1 MSGVRV
7 FGLASERQNKIR
19 YDATTRRLI
28 GRLWR
33 DWLSQYI
40 GRVLLGALLM
50 ALVAACAGAYP
61 LMIEVAVDKLTARE
75 RELLWL
81 LPLAII
87 VISLVKGSASYGQS
101 VVTQAMALR
110 VIADLQSAMFAH
122 LMRADLVLFQDVATG
137 RLVSRFT
144 NDVNLLRDALSK
156 GLTGI
161 VRDLLTVSML
171 IGVMFYLDW
180 VLALGTVLIFP
191 LSAWPIM
198 RIGRRLRRV
207 SEHTQQ
213 EMGQLT
219 SLLNEAFGGAR
230 LIKAFRME
238 AYQRKR
244 ADGVIENVRRLIAKS
259 VRGRARMYPIL
270 ETVGGLA
277 VAMVLTFGAV
287 QIVYLDG
294 TIGAFTGFITALL
307 MAYQPIRSLG
317 NLNASLQ
324 EGLAAAARIFDL
336 LDREPDIVDAAHA
349 KPLRVSAGEIRFA
362 DVTFAYGDGRRALEH
377 VSLEVPAGKTVALV
391 GPSGAG
397 KSTVLNLIPRFFD
410 VGGGRV
416 TIDGQDVSQVTVA
429 SLRGQIALVSQDVT
443 LFNDSVRANLAFGRP
458 QATDAEI
465 AAAAQAADCDGFI
478 RELPEGYDT
487 IVGERGVKLSGGQQ
501 QRIAIARAMLKDA
514 PILLL
519 DEATSA
525 LDTES
530 ERQVQAALDRLRQG
544 RTTLVIAHR
553 LSTVANADV
562 IYVLDEGK
570 VVERGT
576 HAELRTQGG
585 LYARLCRLQ
594 FHDVAE
600 ARPGE
605 ATPARRARA

>member
-1 MSGVRV
+1 
-7 FGLASERQNKIR
+7 
-19 YDATTRRLI
+19 
-28 GRLWR
+28 
-33 DWLSQYI
+33 
-40 GRVLLGALLM
+40 M

-61 LMIEVAVDKLTARE
+61 VMIELAVDKLTARE

-87 VISLVKGSASYGQS
+87 IIALIKGSASYGQS
-101 VVTQAMALR
+101 VVTQSMALR
-110 VIADLQSAMFAH
+110 VIADLQSTMFAH
-122 LMRADLVLFQDVATG
+122 LMRADLVMFQDVTTG

-156 GLTGI
+156 GLTGM
-161 VRDLLTVSML
+161 VRDLLTVSVL
-171 IGVMFYLDW
+171 IGVMFYIDW
-180 VLALGTVLIFP
+180 ALALGTVLIFP
-191 LSAWPIM
+191 LSTRPII

-207 SEHTQQ
+207 SAHTQE

-219 SLLNEAFGGAR
+219 SVLNEALGGIR

-238 AYQRKR
+238 AYQRQR
-244 ADGVIENVRRLIAKS
+244 ADRVIENVRRLIAKA

-287 QIVYLDG
+287 QIVYRDG
-294 TIGAFTGFITALL
+294 TLGAFTGFITALL

-324 EGLAAAARIFDL
+324 EGLAAAGRIFQL
-336 LDREPDIVDAAHA
+336 LDHKPDIADLAHA
-349 KPLRVSAGEIRFA
+349 RPMKAIPGKIRFS
-362 DVTFAYGDGRRALEH
+362 DVTFTYKGGRPALEH
-377 VSLEVPAGKTVALV
+377 LSLEIPAGKTVALV

-410 VGGGRV
+410 VDDGRI
-416 TIDGQDVSQVTVA
+416 TIDDQDVSQVAVA
-429 SLRGQIALVSQDVT
+429 SLRDQIALVSQDVI
-443 LFNDSVRANLAFGRP
+443 LFNDSVRANIAFGRP

-465 AAAAQAADCDGFI
+465 AAAAKAADCDSFI
-478 RELPEGYDT
+478 TQLVEGYDT
-487 IVGERGVKLSGGQQ
+487 VVGEHGVKLSGGQQ
-501 QRIAIARAMLKDA
+501 QRVAIARAMLKDA

-530 ERQVQAALDRLRQG
+530 ERQVQKALDRLRKD

-562 IYVLDEGK
+562 IFVLNEGK
-570 VVERGT
+570 LVEHGT
-576 HAELRTQGG
+576 HAELRAQGG

-594 FHDVAE
+594 FHDAME
-600 ARPGE
+600 EQPGN
-605 ATPARRARA
+605 PPSPRRARM